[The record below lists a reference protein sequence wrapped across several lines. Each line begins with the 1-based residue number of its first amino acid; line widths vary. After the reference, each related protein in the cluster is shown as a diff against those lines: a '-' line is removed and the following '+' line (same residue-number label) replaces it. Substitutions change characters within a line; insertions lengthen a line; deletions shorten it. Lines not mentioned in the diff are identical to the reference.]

1 MPRMSERVPEP
12 NRPHRWDLVRGDQ
25 LGSLLEGVDALDLW
39 FLDDLM
45 DCAARVL
52 ALSGGGDLY
61 FVGRSG
67 DSVFDLLSGVLS
79 GTSAQDRLHQLPL
92 SLYGLLGEN
101 LSPAETRQLRA
112 NLTAAGLAPQD
123 LMRRK
128 HPTVLVDLVHRGST
142 FTNLYG
148 ELRAWI
154 ADERAGWGVIRRK
167 LRFVGV
173 TWRTHTSPNTWR
185 WHQHVEWTRDLPA
198 YAVRNVSL
206 NGRVWSYLGN
216 MQPKTA
222 KSFRRERW
230 GDHESTVPRH
240 DDIGR
245 RALVEAVRIVEHGRS
260 PEGRAAFLRHV
271 PRDLVAREPW
281 SRSLIS
287 EVRDMAR

>member
-1 MPRMSERVPEP
+1 MPERVPEP

-25 LGSLLEGVDALDLW
+25 LGSLVEGIDEYELGFVDEIT
-39 FLDDLM
+39 

-61 FVGRSG
+61 FVGRSA

-79 GTSAQDRLHQLPL
+79 GTSAQDRLHHLPL

-101 LSPAETRQLRA
+101 LRPAETRQLRA

-128 HPTVLVDLVHRGST
+128 HPIVLVDLVHRGST
-142 FTNLYG
+142 FTNLYR

-154 ADERAGWGVIRRK
+154 DDERAGWDVIRRK
-167 LRFVGV
+167 LRFVGI

-185 WHQHVEWTRDLPA
+185 WQQHAEWTRDLPA
-198 YAVRNVSL
+198 HAVRNVSL
-206 NGRVWSYLGN
+206 RDHVWSYLGN
-216 MQPKTA
+216 RQPKTT

-230 GDHESTVPRH
+230 SDHEATVPRH

-245 RALVEAVRIVEHGRS
+245 RALIEAVLIVEHGRS
-260 PEGRAAFLRHV
+260 PEGRAAFLRCV
-271 PRDLVAREPW
+271 PRDLTNREPW
-281 SRSLIS
+281 SRSLIR
-287 EVRDMAR
+287 EVRDAAR